1 MAASLT
7 LKASLAPGGAPVNG
21 WRSRKLANATAAS
34 HLPNRPSSRADPGAQ
49 IAAIARAETLALTE
63 SASPAPTRPTDDLVA
78 AFQIEDQPARGRIV
92 RLGAVVDD
100 ILKRHDYPPPVAE
113 LLGEACAL
121 AALVGA
127 SLKFE
132 GRLIVQAQ
140 GDGPVA
146 YVVADYD
153 TSGGLR
159 GYCSFDA
166 ERVEAVST
174 GFVRPGAKTLLGE
187 GVFIMTLDPTEA
199 KDRYQGV
206 TSIEG
211 ETLALCAETYFAQ
224 SEQTPTR
231 VRLAV
236 GELTDASGH
245 SWRSG
250 GMIIQNIA
258 GDEARGST
266 DDAWD
271 RAQALFETLGEDEL
285 VDPQVAPETLLYRL
299 FHEDGVRMFEPRPLR
314 AYCRCSDERVMTMLR
329 AFPAKDREEMT
340 EPDGA
345 IHVTCEYCS
354 RTYAITPETVQS

>member
-1 MAASLT
+1 MTQAAFT
-7 LKASLAPGGAPVNG
+7 PAPG
-21 WRSRKLANATAAS
+21 
-34 HLPNRPSSRADPGAQ
+34 
-49 IAAIARAETLALTE
+49 
-63 SASPAPTRPTDDLVA
+63 PAPQGRPTDDIVA
-78 AFQIEDQPARGRIV
+78 AFQIEHQPARGRIV
-92 RLGAVVDD
+92 RLASVVDE
-100 ILKRHDYPPPVAE
+100 ILKRHEYPEPVAN

-166 ERVEAVST
+166 ARVAQVSG
-174 GFVRPGAKTLLGE
+174 GFLRPGAKTLLGQ
-187 GVFIMTLDPTEA
+187 GAFIMTLDPA
-199 KDRYQGV
+199 DMQDRYQGV
-206 TSIEG
+206 TPIEG

-236 GELTDASGH
+236 GELQDADGH
-245 SWRSG
+245 SWRAG
-250 GMIIQNIA
+250 GMILQNIA
-258 GDEARGST
+258 GDEARGPT
-266 DDAWD
+266 DDAWE

-314 AYCRCSDERVMTMLR
+314 AQCRCSEERVMSMLH
-329 AFPAKDREEMT
+329 ALPQKDIAEMT
-340 EPDGA
+340 EADGA

-354 RTYAITPETVQS
+354 RTYAVAPEAVAD